1 MKQRMKDQDPFI
13 GRLIAET
20 KIMLIG
26 NEDDLRRL
34 AQERPDQEI
43 RLENLTC

>member
-13 GRLIAET
+13 GRVMADS

-26 NEDDLRRL
+26 NENDL
-34 AQERPDQEI
+34 QTSVEI
-43 RLENLTC
+43 PKR

>member
-13 GRLIAET
+13 GRLIAEP

-34 AQERPDQEI
+34 A
-43 RLENLTC
+43 